1 MKKIYS
7 IIALALVAASC
18 SSLMEKDVTGVNPDV
33 VQFTTNIGAFT
44 TKVTD
49 AGFENGDQ
57 VGIIADQPINVDNA
71 LYTISGNTLTSSTP
85 IRWLEGQEKGSYF
98 YAYYPY
104 DKEFSMANEYA
115 YVLKVE
121 ADQRTHEA
129 YSRSDFLVADSYA
142 EPGEKVNLQFEHFF
156 SRIDVTLPAQL
167 LQGVA
172 SVGLSGVSTSYEV
185 GSEKLSEP
193 ETVTAAEITK
203 ASGEKA
209 FSAII
214 VPQEASPS
222 LVITKTDGSVLTL
235 SLNKKIEF
243 ERGKRYQ
250 AQLSLKDDGSLEA
263 EFVFRIFDW
272 LSGDWVW
279 FEGYKPRWSV
289 IGNFTN
295 DWNDDYEMEDL
306 GGGKYQIDLW
316 LPEEA
321 EFKFRLDGSW
331 DTNLGCSTQD
341 EDGYFRKMVE
351 LGKTLELIQGGTNL
365 YYPQGGRV
373 KIELNVNEKTAVVKE
388 YKEFQLEYNLGDQ
401 WSSRRLS
408 DISDGLFTIK
418 EFYISAGMQLAI
430 LDQNWIRYCA
440 PEADITTETVTAKT
454 LTVGVPIKLVENG
467 VMLYSDRTFFADIV
481 FDSND
486 YTLTITESENQAV
499 SLDKFFELQDG
510 SEVAMSGLTVYA
522 VAEEG
527 FVVSTDGYRGL
538 FIFSGYGNPVPAVG
552 DVVDVTG
559 KKKMYA
565 NQPELAE
572 ASFVKTGTAES
583 ADVYYQNFEGY
594 NFGYSY
600 PVSFE
605 GELYPVPYTSHESI
619 YVKTDNGILRSH
631 YCFDEYLKYY
641 GSKVR
646 VKGWYGGDSGIYHH
660 FTLVSIEGL
669 EESSHGTGT
678 LEDPYDAVGAML
690 YARSLQPGSTS
701 DSDVFIKGLVRD
713 VVMPYSIGSDYPGY
727 GSFLVAESV
736 DFYDCYFNVLQASF
750 LENKLWVD
758 GNSALMPGDEVIVSG
773 KVILADDGKSAG
785 TAPGAAYL
793 YSLNGATSE
802 VPQEHTFVGAGTI
815 DNPYSVAD
823 AIYIAEKTGETAT
836 EESYYIRGHVSEV
849 RDQFGSKYGN
859 ATFSIVDE
867 NGDGRSFLVYRT
879 YYFYGE
885 HWTDG
890 QYTLNYWDDVVVY
903 GQIVNYKGNTP
914 ETVQGAALY
923 SLNGITE
930 PYVPVGPETWSVIGT
945 IQGHNWDYDI
955 PMYQCYENGGLYAL
969 IYYSQ
974 GDEFKL
980 RRNADWAVNR
990 GADTG
995 GNAGGF
1001 NAIQDGANITLP
1013 GEGIYEVFYY
1023 PDDEY
1028 IYIAGFGENETW
1040 GITGSLEGLA
1050 WENDHVASSAPEVD
1064 EMMNPVVVFRSVAYN
1079 AGEEFKI
1086 RFQHNWFFEYG
1097 GYGDVLVPGVAYPLQ
1112 PAGANM
1118 TISESGV
1125 YKVYFNLNNQTVM
1138 VEKTGETDVPA
1149 ISIPQI
1155 SELVKD
1161 GTASN
1166 PVSFDGIVDYTLV
1179 TYVNG
1184 NYAYLQDNSGSIV
1197 LYQKGHGLNTGDII
1211 RGHIYGSGYLYRGIP
1226 EITSIGSGYTLEGN
1240 SGTVN
1245 PDPANLE
1252 DVFTYY
1258 DFYMSRLIRL
1268 TDVTVTASSGRNA
1281 TIRQGDREIAL
1292 YAQSSGLTLPA
1303 ANSIGNLTAIV
1314 SYDNGALLAFWEDGW
1329 FEKTGEEE
1337 VQGSGTFAAKS
1348 FLELK
1353 TGDEIVITSTNAEGA
1368 VYAMSNLGTSSAPG
1382 AVAVQPSAGL
1392 LVDPAI
1398 DLIWY
1403 VDVTEE
1409 GIVFYKNA
1417 AKSSWL
1423 YCMFAN
1429 NGVRVGNDQSKIF
1442 IIDEESGYIVHL
1454 ESARYLGVYNSQ
1466 TWRCYTS
1473 INDNIKE
1480 QVFTAYVKQ

>member
-7 IIALALVAASC
+7 IIALALAFASC
-18 SSLMEKDVTGVNPDV
+18 SSLMEKDVTPAGQNAVR
-33 VQFTTNIGAFT
+33 FTTNIGAFA
-44 TKVTD
+44 TKATAD
-49 AGFENGDQ
+49 AFENGDQ
-57 VGIIADQPINVDNA
+57 VGIIANEPINVDNV
-71 LYTISGNTLTSSTP
+71 LYTVSGNTLTSNTP
-85 IRWLEGQEKGSYF
+85 ICWLEGQEAETRF
-98 YAYYPY
+98 FAYYPY
-104 DKEFSMANEYA
+104 DKEFSMLNEYQ

-121 ADQRTHEA
+121 KDQRTHEA
-129 YSRSDFLVADSYA
+129 YTRSDFLVGEGAA
-142 EPGEKVNLQFEHFF
+142 KPGEPVNLEFQHFF
-156 SRIDVTLPAQL
+156 SRIDVTLPSQIL
-167 LQGVA
+167 SSVA
-172 SVGLSGVSTSYEV
+172 SVGISEVSTSYVIGTGEQ
-185 GSEKLSEP
+185 SEP
-193 ETVTAAEITK
+193 ETVTAAQITS
-203 ASGEKA
+203 ASGEKT

-214 VPQEASPS
+214 IPQMANPS
-222 LVITKTDGSVLTL
+222 LVITKTDGSVQTF
-235 SLNKKIEF
+235 SLGKTMYF
-243 ERGKRYQ
+243 EQGKRYQ

-351 LGKTLELIQGGTNL
+351 LGETLELIQGGTNL

-499 SLDKFFELQDG
+499 SIDKFFELQDG

-538 FIFSGYGNPVPAVG
+538 FIFSGYGNPLPSVG

-572 ASFVKTGTAES
+572 ASFVKTGTAEL
-583 ADVYYQNFEGY
+583 AKVYYQNFEGY
-594 NFGYSY
+594 NYGYSV
-600 PVSFE
+600 PVEFE

-619 YVKTDNGILRSH
+619 YVVTDNGILRGH

-641 GSKVR
+641 GSKVK
-646 VKGWYGGDSGIYHH
+646 VKGWYGGDNGLYHY

-669 EESSHGTGT
+669 EEGYHGTGT

-701 DSDVFIKGLVRD
+701 DGDVFIKGLVRD

-736 DFYDCYFNVLQASF
+736 NFYDCYFNVLQASF

-758 GNSALMPGDEVIVSG
+758 GNSVLKPGDEVIVSG

-836 EESYYIRGHVSEV
+836 AESYYIRGRVSEV
-849 RDQFGSKYGN
+849 REQFGSKYGN

-867 NGDGRSFLVYRT
+867 NGDGRSFLAYRT

-903 GQIVNYKGNTP
+903 GHIVNYKGNTP
-914 ETVQGAALY
+914 ETAQGAALY

-955 PMYQCYENGGLYAL
+955 PMYQCYESGGLYAL
-969 IYYSQ
+969 IYYRQ

-995 GNAGGF
+995 GNAGGY
-1001 NAIQDGANITLP
+1001 NAVQDGANITLP
-1013 GEGIYEVFYY
+1013 GEGIYEIFYY

-1028 IYIAGFGENETW
+1028 IYIAEYGQNETW

-1050 WENDHVASSAPEVD
+1050 WADDHMSKMAIVNDIL
-1064 EMMNPVVVFRSVAYN
+1064 NPVIVFNDVVYN

-1086 RFQHNWFFEYG
+1086 RFQHQWFFEYG
-1097 GYGDVLVPGVAYPLQ
+1097 GYSDTLVPGSYYPLQ
-1112 PAGANM
+1112 PAGANL
-1118 TISESGV
+1118 TINGSGM
-1125 YKVYFNLNNQTVM
+1125 YNVYFDLYNQTVM
-1138 VEKTGETDVPA
+1138 VEKTGGEEPQIPA
-1149 ISIPQI
+1149 ITIPEI
-1155 SELVKD
+1155 TELVKG
-1161 GTASN
+1161 GTSASN
-1166 PVSFDGIVDYTLV
+1166 AVIYDGIIDNTLV
-1179 TYVNG
+1179 TYTNG
-1184 NYAYLQDNSGSIV
+1184 SYAYLQDNSGSIV
-1197 LYQKGHGLNTGDII
+1197 LYQKNHGLNTGDILN
-1211 RGHIYGSGYLYRGIP
+1211 GHIYGSGYLFNGLP
-1226 EITSIGSGYTLEGN
+1226 EITSLGDQYTIVGN
-1240 SGTVN
+1240 VGAVN
-1245 PDPANLE
+1245 PDVVTLE
-1252 DVFTYY
+1252 SLFDYY
-1258 DFYMSRLIRL
+1258 DFYMSRLVRIEN
-1268 TDVTVTASSGRNA
+1268 VTVTASAGKNA
-1281 TIRQGDREIAL
+1281 TIIQDGKEITV
-1292 YAQSSGLTLPA
+1292 YAQSASIVLPA
-1303 ANSIGNLTAIV
+1303 VNSIGNITAIV
-1314 SYDNGALLAFWEDGW
+1314 SIYKGAYQLAFWEEGW
-1329 FEKTGEEE
+1329 FEKTGE
-1337 VQGSGTFAAKS
+1337 VQTENPDPGTGTETDDPNVTSVTFDNAQLAAAACGGENNAMNEIIWFTNS
-1348 FLELK
+1348 TDYGTTAVTELRIYK
-1353 TGDEIVITSTNAEGA
+1353 GKKLTVSAADGYVITGIEITCTASGVNKQGPGCWGAGAPEG
-1368 VYAMSNLGTSSAPG
+1368 YSYSDYTGTWAGSQSS
-1382 AVAVQPSAGL
+1382 VSFT
-1392 LVDPAI
+1392 AI
-1398 DLIWY
+1398 DNQVRIKSLK
-1403 VDVTEE
+1403 VTYE
-1409 GIVFYKNA
+1409 
-1417 AKSSWL
+1417 
-1423 YCMFAN
+1423 
-1429 NGVRVGNDQSKIF
+1429 
-1442 IIDEESGYIVHL
+1442 
-1454 ESARYLGVYNSQ
+1454 
-1466 TWRCYTS
+1466 
-1473 INDNIKE
+1473 KE
-1480 QVFTAYVKQ
+1480 

>member
-7 IIALALVAASC
+7 IIALALAFASC
-18 SSLMEKDVTGVNPDV
+18 SSLMEKDVTPAGQNAVR
-33 VQFTTNIGAFT
+33 FTTNIGAFA
-44 TKVTD
+44 TKATAD
-49 AGFENGDQ
+49 AFENGDQ
-57 VGIIADQPINVDNA
+57 VGIIANEPINVDNV
-71 LYTISGNTLTSSTP
+71 LYTVSGNTLTSSTP
-85 IRWLEGQEKGSYF
+85 ICWLEGQEAETRF
-98 YAYYPY
+98 FAYYPY
-104 DKEFSMANEYA
+104 DKEFSMLNEYQ

-121 ADQRTHEA
+121 TDQSTHEA
-129 YSRSDFLVADSYA
+129 YSRSDFLVAEGA
-142 EPGEKVNLQFEHFF
+142 AKPGEPVNLEFRHFF
-156 SRIDVTLPAQL
+156 SRIDVALPSQML
-167 LQGVA
+167 SSVS
-172 SVGLSGVSTSYEV
+172 SVGISGVSSSYVIGTGEQ
-185 GSEKLSEP
+185 SEP
-193 ETVTAAEITK
+193 VTITAAQITS

-214 VPQEASPS
+214 IPQKANPS
-222 LVITKTDGSVLTL
+222 LVITKTDGSVQTF
-235 SLNKKIEF
+235 SLGKTMYF
-243 ERGKRYQ
+243 EQGKRYQ
-250 AQLSLKDDGSLEA
+250 AQLSVKDDGSLEA
-263 EFVFRIFDW
+263 EFVFRVFDW
-272 LSGDWVW
+272 LNGDWVW
-279 FEGYKPRWSV
+279 FEGYRPRWSV

-365 YYPQGGRV
+365 YYPQGGQV

-401 WSSRRLS
+401 WSSQRLS

-527 FVVSTDGYRGL
+527 FVVSNDGYRGI
-538 FIFSGYGNPVPAVG
+538 FIFSGYGSPVPSVG

-559 KKKMYA
+559 KKKTYA

-572 ASFVKTGTAES
+572 ASFVKTGTAEL
-583 ADVYYQNFEGY
+583 ADVYYQNFEGHNY
-594 NFGYSY
+594 GYSY

-619 YVKTDNGILRSH
+619 YVVTDNGILRGH

-641 GSKVR
+641 GSKVK
-646 VKGWYGGDSGIYHH
+646 VKGWYGGDNGLYHY

-669 EESSHGTGT
+669 EEGYHGTGT

-701 DSDVFIKGLVRD
+701 DGDVFIKGLVRD
-713 VVMPYSIGSDYPGY
+713 IVMPYSIGNDYPGY

-736 DFYDCYFNVLQASF
+736 NFYDCYFNVLQASF

-758 GNSALMPGDEVIVSG
+758 GNSALRPGDEVIVSG
-773 KVILADDGKSAG
+773 KVILADDGKSVG

-815 DNPYSVAD
+815 DNPYTVAD

-836 EESYYIRGHVSEV
+836 AESYYIRGRVSEV
-849 RDQFGSKYGN
+849 REQFGSKYGN
-859 ATFSIVDE
+859 ATFSLVDE

-879 YYFYGE
+879 YYFNGE
-885 HWTDG
+885 RWTDG
-890 QYTLNYWDDVVVY
+890 QYNVNYWDDVVVY
-903 GQIVNYKGNTP
+903 GHIVNYKGNTP
-914 ETVQGAALY
+914 ETAQGAALY

-930 PYVPVGPETWSVIGT
+930 PFVPVSSEGWSVIGT

-955 PMYQCYENGGLYAL
+955 PMYQCYESGGLYAL
-969 IYYSQ
+969 IYYRQ

-980 RRNADWAVNR
+980 RQKADWTVNR

-1013 GEGIYEVFYY
+1013 GEGFYEIFYY
-1023 PDDEY
+1023 PADEF
-1028 IYIAGFGENETW
+1028 IHIAEFGQNDTW
-1040 GITGSLEGLA
+1040 GITGSLEGLN
-1050 WENDHVASSAPEVD
+1050 WENDHVASSGPEVGD
-1064 EMMNPVVVFRSVAYN
+1064 NMNPIVVFRSVAYN
-1079 AGEEFKI
+1079 VGEEFKI
-1086 RFQHNWFFEYG
+1086 RFQRQWFFEFG
-1097 GYGDVLVPGVAYPLQ
+1097 GFGDVLEPGKYYPLQ
-1112 PAGANM
+1112 AAGANM
-1118 TISESGV
+1118 QISESGV
-1125 YKVYFNLNNQTVM
+1125 YKVYFDLYNQTVM
-1138 VEKTGETDVPA
+1138 VEKTGYVDP
-1149 ISIPQI
+1149 PQTPDPDAESVTFDTEQLAAAACCGAKNDMNGI
-1155 SELVKD
+1155 VSFTNSSDYGARVVTELRIYQGKEFILSAAD
-1161 GTASN
+1161 GYVITKIEMTCTASGVTKQG
-1166 PVSFDGIVDYTLV
+1166 PGCWGAGAPEGYSYSDYTGTWAGSQSSVSFTATDNQVRINSLRV
-1179 TYVNG
+1179 TYG
-1184 NYAYLQDNSGSIV
+1184 
-1197 LYQKGHGLNTGDII
+1197 K
-1211 RGHIYGSGYLYRGIP
+1211 
-1226 EITSIGSGYTLEGN
+1226 
-1240 SGTVN
+1240 
-1245 PDPANLE
+1245 
-1252 DVFTYY
+1252 
-1258 DFYMSRLIRL
+1258 
-1268 TDVTVTASSGRNA
+1268 
-1281 TIRQGDREIAL
+1281 
-1292 YAQSSGLTLPA
+1292 
-1303 ANSIGNLTAIV
+1303 V
-1314 SYDNGALLAFWEDGW
+1314 S
-1329 FEKTGEEE
+1329 
-1337 VQGSGTFAAKS
+1337 
-1348 FLELK
+1348 
-1353 TGDEIVITSTNAEGA
+1353 
-1368 VYAMSNLGTSSAPG
+1368 
-1382 AVAVQPSAGL
+1382 
-1392 LVDPAI
+1392 
-1398 DLIWY
+1398 
-1403 VDVTEE
+1403 
-1409 GIVFYKNA
+1409 
-1417 AKSSWL
+1417 
-1423 YCMFAN
+1423 
-1429 NGVRVGNDQSKIF
+1429 
-1442 IIDEESGYIVHL
+1442 
-1454 ESARYLGVYNSQ
+1454 
-1466 TWRCYTS
+1466 
-1473 INDNIKE
+1473 
-1480 QVFTAYVKQ
+1480 